1 VEPWI
6 KKNKNKVIAAI
17 PERLQ
22 LRVGKMLTITSSQ
35 FAVAVLLELI
45 ILIPF
50 TFLAAEKGKYLVFLS
65 FNTLFFLHVFTHV
78 GQSLYLRMY
87 TPGVISAVFITLPY
101 SLYLFYR
108 LITEELVTW
117 DQVILSIPLG
127 LIVIPIVL
135 IGHEIGRRVV
145 P

>member
-1 VEPWI
+1 MNI
-6 KKNKNKVIAAI
+6 S
-17 PERLQ
+17 
-22 LRVGKMLTITSSQ
+22 G
-35 FAVAVLLELI
+35 LI
-45 ILIPF
+45 
-50 TFLAAEKGKYLVFLS
+50 FLS

-87 TPGVISAVFITLPY
+87 TPGVLSAVFITFPY

-117 DQVILSIPLG
+117 GQVILSIPLG

-135 IGHEIGRRVV
+135 IGHEIGRRVI